1 MRSSLTALVA
11 LAALVSACS
20 RDKGD
25 ATPSAPSASAP
36 ASAPTPAPAPSPTH
50 HDPVE
55 VPVVTI
61 SDRADTTVHVTWD
74 TPKGTAVNDDAP
86 FRLRWTTSE
95 GLAEVPP
102 EMRAKGRDVAAG
114 FDVRVVATKGTPEAS
129 LVGEVDIVVCD
140 AETHSVCLPV
150 KRKVTMPFLVS
161 HEKASVRSTVKV
173 PLPSAK

>member
-1 MRSSLTALVA
+1 MRSLFITAVA
-11 LAALVSACS
+11 FAALLSACS
-20 RDKGD
+20 REKAD
-25 ATPSAPSASAP
+25 PSTSAP
-36 ASAPTPAPAPSPTH
+36 ATAQAATARAPTAPIPTH
-50 HDPVE
+50 HEPVE

-102 EMRAKGRDVAAG
+102 EMRAKGRDVASG

-140 AETHSVCLPV
+140 SETHAVCVPV
-150 KRKVTMPFLVS
+150 KRKVTMPFLVA

>member
-1 MRSSLTALVA
+1 MRSLLIAAVA
-11 LAALVSACS
+11 FAALLSACS
-20 RDKGD
+20 RDK
-25 ATPSAPSASAP
+25 AEPSTSAPPTAQA
-36 ASAPTPAPAPSPTH
+36 ATARAPTAPIPTH
-50 HDPVE
+50 HEPVE

-102 EMRAKGRDVAAG
+102 EMRAKGRDVASG

-140 AETHSVCLPV
+140 SETHSVCVPV
-150 KRKVTMPFLVS
+150 KRKVTMPFLVA

>member
-36 ASAPTPAPAPSPTH
+36 SSAPTPAPAPSPTH

-55 VPVVTI
+55 VPVMTI

-114 FDVRVVATKGTPEAS
+114 FDVRVVATKGAPEAS

-150 KRKVTMPFLVS
+150 KRKVTMPFLVA

>member
-1 MRSSLTALVA
+1 MRSLSIAAVA
-11 LAALVSACS
+11 FAALLSACS
-20 RDKGD
+20 RDKAG
-25 ATPSAPSASAP
+25 PSTSAP
-36 ASAPTPAPAPSPTH
+36 ATAQAATARAPTAPIPVH
-50 HDPVE
+50 HEPVE

-102 EMRAKGRDVAAG
+102 EMRAKGRDVASG

-140 AETHSVCLPV
+140 SETHSVCVPV
-150 KRKVTMPFLVS
+150 KRKVTMPFLVA

>member
-1 MRSSLTALVA
+1 MRSLFIAAVA
-11 LAALVSACS
+11 FAALLSACS
-20 RDKGD
+20 REKAD
-25 ATPSAPSASAP
+25 PSTSAP
-36 ASAPTPAPAPSPTH
+36 ATAQAATAQAPTAPVPTH
-50 HDPVE
+50 HEPVE

-102 EMRAKGRDVAAG
+102 EMRAKGRDVASG

-140 AETHSVCLPV
+140 SETHAVCVPV
-150 KRKVTMPFLVS
+150 KRKVTMPFLVA